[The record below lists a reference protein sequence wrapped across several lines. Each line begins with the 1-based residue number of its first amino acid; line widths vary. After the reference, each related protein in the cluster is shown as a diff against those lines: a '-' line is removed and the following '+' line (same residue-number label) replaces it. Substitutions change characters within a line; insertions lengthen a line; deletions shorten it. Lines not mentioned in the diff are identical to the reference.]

1 MRMALCKATLIG
13 NVGRDPDMRYT
24 QAGKPVVNFSVACN
38 RPGAPAQDGGERR
51 EETEW
56 FTVVCFGRLAEVAG
70 NLVSKGSK
78 VFVEGRIQTRS
89 YEARD
94 GQTRFVVEVVANEL
108 QMLSP
113 RQPREMGEPGMGGM
127 GGMTPVAAGM
137 ADADNL
143 DDVPF

>member
-1 MRMALCKATLIG
+1 MALCKATLIG

-38 RPGAPAQDGGERR
+38 RVGPPPTDGGERR

-56 FTVVCFGRLAEVAG
+56 FTVVCFGRLAEVAS

-113 RQPREMGEPGMGGM
+113 RQPREMGEPGMVGM
-127 GGMTPVAAGM
+127 APVPVPAGM

>member
-1 MRMALCKATLIG
+1 MALCKATLIG

-24 QAGKPVVNFSVACN
+24 QAGKPMVNFSVACN
-38 RPGAPAQDGGERR
+38 RVGPPAQDGGERR
-51 EETEW
+51 EETEG
-56 FTVVCFGRLAEVAG
+56 FTVLCFGKLAEVAG

-78 VFVEGRIQTRS
+78 VFVEGRLQTRT

-113 RQPREMGEPGMGGM
+113 RQPREMSEPGMGGM
-127 GGMTPVAAGM
+127 APVAAGM

>member
-1 MRMALCKATLIG
+1 MALCKATLIG

-24 QAGKPVVNFSVACN
+24 QAGKPMVNFSVACN
-38 RPGAPAQDGGERR
+38 RVGPPAQDGGERR

-56 FTVVCFGRLAEVAG
+56 FTVLCFGKLAEVAG

-78 VFVEGRIQTRS
+78 VFVEGRLQTRT

-127 GGMTPVAAGM
+127 APVAAGM
-137 ADADNL
+137 ADADSL